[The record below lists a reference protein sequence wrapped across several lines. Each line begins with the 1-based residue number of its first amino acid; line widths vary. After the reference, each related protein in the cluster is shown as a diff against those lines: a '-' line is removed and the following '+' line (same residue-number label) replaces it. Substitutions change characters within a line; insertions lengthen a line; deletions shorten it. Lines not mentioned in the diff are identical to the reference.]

1 MLQEAFILESMQKK
15 QSYIAQLIAVIL
27 LLAAAG
33 ILLIAARRL
42 PGFAQWYSV
51 TVYPLLVGSIGRIC
65 GLVSFSVAEILC
77 IMIPALV
84 IIDLVISAIRNRF
97 AGAFIRFLLTVSV
110 LFFLYAACCGVNY
123 YREPFVSRDV
133 IKTAEISENELAEF
147 CGYIADRINES
158 YEAAVIDKPVSDNT
172 SMLFSSYPY
181 GNELASMAVSA
192 MQALND
198 ERLSGYYPQP
208 KELRILSGVFS
219 SMGVSGIYSP
229 FTIEAN
235 VNGLMPGLEMPF
247 TACHELSHLRGF
259 MNEGEANY
267 IGWLA
272 CINSDEEAFRRSG
285 WLIAWIY
292 AGGALHRT
300 DPELFSKIYIRLPAA
315 AVSELKENNAFWKSH
330 ETRASDIQDK
340 VNDAYLKSNGQDQGV
355 QTYGQLTTLML
366 IWFNTH
372 Y

>member
-1 MLQEAFILESMQKK
+1 MQSKHSNK
-15 QSYIAQLIAVIL
+15 AQSIIIVI

-33 ILLIAARRL
+33 LLLIAARRL

-51 TVYPLLVGSIGRIC
+51 TVYPLLVGSIGRVC
-65 GLVSFSVAEILC
+65 GMASFSVAEILC
-77 IMIPALV
+77 FVIPALI
-84 IIDLVISAIRNRF
+84 IIDLAVSAIRKRF
-97 AGAFIRFLLTVSV
+97 MIAVMRFILTVSF

-123 YREPFVSRDV
+123 YREPFVKHEV
-133 IKTAEISENELAEF
+133 IESSDITENDLAEF
-147 CGYIADRINES
+147 CEYIADRINES
-158 YEAAVIDKPVSDNT
+158 YESADKPVSDNT
-172 SMLFSSYPY
+172 SMQSSSYPHDE
-181 GNELASMAVSA
+181 ELTSMAVSA
-192 MQALND
+192 MQTLGD
-198 ERLSGYYPQP
+198 DRLSGYYPKP
-208 KELRILSGVFS
+208 KQLRILSGLFS

-235 VNGLMPGLEMPF
+235 VNGIMPGLEMPF

-272 CINSDEEAFRRSG
+272 CINSEETSFKRSG

-292 AGGALHRT
+292 AGGTLHRT
-300 DPELFSKIYIRLPAA
+300 DPERFSEIYGRLPVA
-315 AVSELKENNAFWKSH
+315 AVTELKENNEFWRSH
-330 ETRASDIQDK
+330 ETRASDIQNK

-366 IWFNTH
+366 IWFKGH
-372 Y
+372 I